1 MATTILASW
10 ELGRAFGHVAHVA
23 PLARGLRRRG
33 IATVFAARDLINASS
48 LPDQPFARIVQ
59 APVYS
64 HSPPPRPTLTYASA
78 IADGGMADPDHA
90 TTLVAAWLQ
99 LFDLIKPDGLAA
111 EFAPVSLLAAHV
123 AGLRAVRTG
132 SAWAVPPAVH
142 PLPSLMPW
150 LPDRPAARAAA
161 GAVADDVVRIVC
173 RRFGAPP
180 LDGLAALLATAPRF
194 LQSWPEFDHYGPDPD
209 AVYYGP
215 MSGLSASARPEWP
228 QADGP
233 QLFIYLPGEHAAA
246 VPLAQAVGALGWPT
260 LWYGT
265 GQLPDLPAN
274 VLATGA
280 PVDLDHVLQQAAIVA
295 GRGGHATGCT
305 ALRHGC
311 PQLIVPD
318 TLETRLLGWRLQ
330 GRSLAAEMGEHPAPE
345 ELAAGL
351 ERLAADHRIAA
362 AVATSAARY
371 ARYDARAA
379 EDQLAHDVSA
389 ALGLV

>member
-48 LPDQPFARIVQ
+48 LTDQPFARILQ
-59 APVYS
+59 APVYLR
-64 HSPPPRPTLTYASA
+64 SPPPQPTLTFAAA

-90 TTLVAAWLQ
+90 TSLVAAWLQ
-99 LFDLIKPDGLAA
+99 LFDLLRPDGLAT

-132 SAWAVPPAVH
+132 SAWAIPPAVQ

-150 LPDRPAARAAA
+150 LPSPATAREAA
-161 GAVADDVVRIVC
+161 GAVADEVVRIVC

-215 MSGLSASARPEWP
+215 MSGLSAPARPDWP
-228 QADGP
+228 AGDGP
-233 QLFIYLPGEHAAA
+233 RVFIYLPGEHAAA
-246 VPLAQAVGALGWPT
+246 VPLAQAVGALGWPA

-265 GQLPDLPAN
+265 GQLPQLPAN
-274 VLATGA
+274 IRATGE
-280 PVDLDHVLQQAAIVA
+280 PVDLDHVLASAALVA

-305 ALRHGC
+305 AMRHGC
-311 PQLIVPD
+311 PQLILPD

-330 GRSLAAEMGEHPAPE
+330 RQGLAVAAGEQPQPE

-351 ERLAADHRIAA
+351 EMLATNPRIAA
-362 AVATSAARY
+362 AAAASAARY
-371 ARYDARAA
+371 VRYDPIAA
-379 EDQLAHDVSA
+379 EDALAGDVAA
-389 ALGLV
+389 ALGLA